1 MSETKKST
9 FLISNAMFMILAF
22 TFIIGSLIMV
32 YFKVNFRL
40 SIIIIQYVI
49 IFLPI
54 LIVMKVK
61 GVDIKKQFKF
71 NSISIVT
78 AFKVALITLA
88 AIPIAYT
95 LNFLMNYILIKMDL
109 FQVQSMDFGD
119 TSGPVNFI
127 VISFLIA
134 LTPGF
139 CEEFFFR
146 GMMFSSYEQKMSPL
160 KSMVITGLLFGL
172 FHFNLQ
178 NLMLPAF
185 LGIILAWL
193 VYITNS
199 IYSSILAHSL
209 FNFIGGLFMMLNES
223 NASAEDLDSALIV
236 LEEQGGA
243 VLVAMLVF
251 SLFAGA
257 ALFGL
262 MYWLKRDY
270 LDAKAED
277 TIVFKDKEM
286 IISNIDEDQI
296 TVIHEDEE
304 RMIKMKTLKKVPY
317 KIRKR
322 ERVYED
328 FSKTNYFFVS
338 MVIILYIGFVIFSYT

>member
-1 MSETKKST
+1 MNETRKST
-9 FLISNAMFMILAF
+9 FLTANVMFMILAF
-22 TFIIGSLIMV
+22 TFIIGSFVMAYL
-32 YFKVNFRL
+32 KTNFRL
-40 SIIIIQYVI
+40 SIVIIQYVI

-61 GVDIKKQFKF
+61 GVDIKKQFRF
-71 NSISIVT
+71 HSISIGTVL
-78 AFKVALITLA
+78 KVILITLA

-95 LNFLMNYILIKMDL
+95 LNFFVNYILIKLDL

-119 TSGPVNFI
+119 TSGAVNFI

-146 GMMFSSYEQKMSPL
+146 GMMLSSYEQKMSPT
-160 KSMVITGLLFGL
+160 KAMIFTGILFGL

-185 LGIILAWL
+185 LGVILAWL
-193 VYITNS
+193 TYTTNS
-199 IYSSILAHSL
+199 IFSSIIAHGL
-209 FNFIGGLFMMLNES
+209 FNFIGGIFMMWGQTS
-223 NASAEDLDSALIV
+223 NSTEDLDSALII

-243 VLVAMLVF
+243 VLVAMIIF

-270 LDAKAED
+270 LDAKAD
-277 TIVFKDKEM
+277 DVIVFKDKEM
-286 IISNIDEDQI
+286 IISSIDKDQI
-296 TVIHEDEE
+296 SVIHEDEE

-317 KIRKR
+317 KIKKKK
-322 ERVYED
+322 RVYES
-328 FSKTNYFFVS
+328 FSVTNYFFVG
-338 MVIILYIGFVIFSYT
+338 MVVILYIGFVIFSYT

>member
-251 SLFAGA
+251 SLFASA

-322 ERVYED
+322 KRVYED